1 MNSPL
6 VNVIL
11 FSVFWAIQIFVSK
24 LGFRAGAQVVP
35 FTIQTGLVTI
45 TLLTLYVIFFK
56 KNQLKQ
62 LTRNVVIS
70 LLIANAIH
78 NGLGSFLSNAGISLT
93 SAVNVGFLIQFTTV
107 TTSTLA
113 WLFLKEKMPLS
124 KVITI
129 IIIMIGTFL
138 LITKG
143 QLITPHI
150 GDILILLACL
160 SWSTGNILIK
170 KLLNKNKVDSDL
182 VSFLRPIAGIPVFFG
197 FILFTPLYPKA
208 TQAMLQTTNLWNFN
222 FFPYVFFNGLFA
234 VLLWIFLNRTLKIA
248 SASYMTMMS
257 SLTPV
262 LVAILAIVFLKESLV
277 PIQWIGVFLISISG
291 IATQLLKIEKH

>member
-1 MNSPL
+1 M
-6 VNVIL
+6 
-11 FSVFWAIQIFVSK
+11 
-24 LGFRAGAQVVP
+24 
-35 FTIQTGLVTI
+35 
-45 TLLTLYVIFFK
+45 YVIFLK
-56 KNQLKQ
+56 RNELKQ
-62 LTRNVVIS
+62 LTKNVIFS

-113 WLFLKEKMPLS
+113 WLFLKEKMTLS
-124 KVITI
+124 KIVTI
-129 IIIMIGTFL
+129 IIIMFGTFL

-143 QLITPHI
+143 QLITPHV

-160 SWSTGNILIK
+160 SWSTGNILVK

-182 VSFLRPIAGIPVFFG
+182 VSFLRPIAGVPVFFG
-197 FILFTPLYPKA
+197 FILFTPFYPTV
-208 TQAMLQTTNLWNFN
+208 TQVMLQTTNLWNFN

-262 LVAILAIVFLKESLV
+262 LVAILAIVFLKETLV
-277 PIQWIGVFLISISG
+277 PVQWLGVFLISISG
-291 IATQLLKIEKH
+291 IATQLLKVEKH

>member
-6 VNVIL
+6 INVIL

-35 FTIQTGLVTI
+35 FTIQTGFVT
-45 TLLTLYVIFFK
+45 TLLLTIYVFIFK
-56 KNQLKQ
+56 RNELKQ
-62 LTRNVVIS
+62 LTKNVLIS

-113 WLFLKEKMPLS
+113 WLILKEKMPLS
-124 KVITI
+124 KIITI
-129 IIIMIGTFL
+129 IIIMFGTFL

-143 QLITPHI
+143 QLITPHV

-160 SWSTGNILIK
+160 SWSTGNILVK

-182 VSFLRPIAGIPVFFG
+182 VSFLRPIAGIPIFFSLV
-197 FILFTPLYPKA
+197 LFTPLYP
-208 TQAMLQTTNLWNFN
+208 TTMQTMLDTTNLWNFN
-222 FFPYVFFNGLFA
+222 FLPYVFLNGLFA

-262 LVAILAIVFLKESLV
+262 LVAILAIVFLKETLV